1 MGSPQSVYSVFH
13 LTFHPWRILQLFC
26 PILGPLCLHFDSPSS
41 SPLHDEDLPPQDLL
55 TRKPHDIAP
64 TTWGTSRPLHFL
76 RTLAPSL
83 EPSFETLSWEPWETQ
98 EGQCCM
104 LTHSSGEGREKRKG
118 KYLRGGNHKTSNLVW
133 ERKEKSSHSCKGIL
147 QLYRCA

>member
-13 LTFHPWRILQLFC
+13 LTIHPWRILQLFC
-26 PILGPLCLHFDSPSS
+26 PILGPLCLHFDFPSS
-41 SPLHDEDLPPQDLL
+41 SPLHDEDLHPQDLL

-64 TTWGTSRPLHFL
+64 TTWGTSRPLPFL

-83 EPSFETLSWEPWETQ
+83 EPSFKTLSWEPWETQ

-118 KYLRGGNHKTSNLVW
+118 KYLCGGNHKTSHLVW
-133 ERKEKSSHSCKGIL
+133 ERKKKVLILKGQI
-147 QLYRCA
+147 